1 MQDDPES
8 AHYLHRRRGLAPV
21 LQLPFEGACALGAV
35 AGRDVI
41 LVGDESGG
49 VYAVDPAM
57 GSSVWVRLESP
68 ILALGGSARGKR
80 LVVLT
85 QGGQWHLFDREGETL
100 ASGAHRFTHGVYVWS
115 EGSSL
120 YAGGQTEEGAA
131 VWAFEEEAVEHI
143 LPAKCVWMASE
154 GSPRLAWVGESGL
167 RTCAIDDLE
176 GAGPQGS
183 SPAEVLV
190 SKAHVLWV
198 EDGGV
203 VVQGSESEPTAT
215 IDWTGFVAGGV
226 APTGDR
232 VLLTSAAGEVG
243 LVELQSEDPSPH
255 VVELEDQV
263 VGAVQFSARG
273 PWVGTLGDE
282 FRLWTWHES

>member
-21 LQLPFEGACALGAV
+21 LHLPFEGARALGSV
-35 AGRDVI
+35 VGRDVI
-41 LVGDESGG
+41 LVGDDSGG

-68 ILALGGSARGKR
+68 VLALGGSTRGKR

-85 QGGQWHLFDREGETL
+85 EDGQWHLFDREGESL
-100 ASGAHRFTHGVYVWS
+100 ASGTHRFTHGVYVWG
-115 EGSSL
+115 EGSDL
-120 YAGGQTEEGAA
+120 YAGGQTEDGAA
-131 VWAFEEEAVEHI
+131 VWAFEEEAVEHV
-143 LPAKCVWMASE
+143 LPVGCVWLASQ
-154 GSPRLAWVGESGL
+154 GGPRVAWAGESGL
-167 RTCAIDDLE
+167 RSCAIEDLE

-183 SPAEVLV
+183 SWAEVFV
-190 SKAHVLWV
+190 SKTHVLWQV
-198 EDGGV
+198 DGGV
-203 VVQGSESEPTAT
+203 LVQGCEAGPSVT
-215 IDWTGFVAGGV
+215 IDWTDFVAGAV
-226 APTGDR
+226 DPTGER
-232 VLLTSAAGEVG
+232 ALLTSEAGEVG
-243 LVELQSEDPSPH
+243 LVELQSGDRTPH
-255 VVELEDQV
+255 VVEIEDQV